1 MYAQTL
7 LEELPPEHPCASCT
21 ARLRTFCAAL
31 DARELEKFKCMGSTI
46 RLEAH
51 EPLFHEGDAAD
62 TVFNLTS
69 GTLKLYKLL
78 PDGRRQ
84 VMGFLQPGDF
94 LGITM
99 DEEHAF
105 SAEALEPVEACRF
118 SRARF
123 DAFIEEHPR
132 MERELYRL
140 AAHELSMAQ
149 AQMVLLGRKTA
160 LERVATFLLG
170 LLRRQ
175 EERHGTADTVE
186 LQMNRLDIA
195 DYLGLTKETVSRLFT
210 SLKTT
215 GVIRL
220 LSDDRVSI
228 TNPAQLRYLA
238 SDG

>member
-1 MYAQTL
+1 
-7 LEELPPEHPCASCT
+7 
-21 ARLRTFCAAL
+21 
-31 DARELEKFKCMGSTI
+31 
-46 RLEAH
+46 
-51 EPLFHEGDAAD
+51 
-62 TVFNLTS
+62 
-69 GTLKLYKLL
+69 
-78 PDGRRQ
+78 
-84 VMGFLQPGDF
+84 
-94 LGITM
+94 
-99 DEEHAF
+99 
-105 SAEALEPVEACRF
+105 
-118 SRARF
+118 
-123 DAFIEEHPR
+123 

-175 EERHGTADTVE
+175 EERHGAADTVE

-228 TNPAQLRYLA
+228 TNPAQLKYLA
-238 SDG
+238 SEC

>member
-228 TNPAQLRYLA
+228 TNPAQLKYLA
-238 SDG
+238 SEC

>member
-31 DARELEKFKCMGSTI
+31 DARELERFKFMGSTI

-228 TNPAQLRYLA
+228 TNPAQLKYLA
-238 SDG
+238 SDV

>member
-140 AAHELSMAQ
+140 AAHELTMAQ

-215 GVIRL
+215 GVNRRH
-220 LSDDRVSI
+220 SDDRVSI
-228 TNPAQLRYLA
+228 TNPAQHKYLA
-238 SDG
+238 SEC

>member
-84 VMGFLQPGDF
+84 VMGFIQPGDF

-228 TNPAQLRYLA
+228 TNPAQLKYLA
-238 SDG
+238 SEC

>member
-69 GTLKLYKLL
+69 GTLKLHKLL

-175 EERHGTADTVE
+175 EERHGAADTVE

-228 TNPAQLRYLA
+228 TNPAQLKYLA
-238 SDG
+238 SEC